1 MRTGMHWIGEIRKE
15 FRPELDGC
23 YGIYT
28 IGVFGVDIGSMDAPS
43 VIAAGSTE
51 KYGRAAVPS
60 AVDRSASWTTTAG

>member
-15 FRPELDGC
+15 FRPEMDGC

-28 IGVFGVDIGSMDAPS
+28 IGVFGTDIGVLDAPS

>member
-1 MRTGMHWIGEIRKE
+1 MRTGMHWICEIRKE
-15 FRPELDGC
+15 FQPELDGC

-51 KYGRAAVPS
+51 KHGRAAVSS